1 MCRKFQRYARRQT
14 NRQTQT
20 SRYSVPLS
28 GAEWWFQVVAFS
40 VLCPF
45 VDVAFSFL
53 TLLVGRQEGHPALKT
68 EWWGA
73 GVVICLERDADL
85 HMAQLMPLPLVV
97 SCFSKIQIG
106 TFLVPA
112 HLGSPG
118 QGAVKRVCVCPF
130 VDEVSQCKSSGHLST
145 IKGLNTVSAQF
156 LWCDWCLCFRFTA
169 LQKNVEKEK
178 EWPSTPWTNREK
190 WCPFSVSR
198 QIWRIG
204 SHTKHQID
212 ACALCG
218 LRGVMCFGLDF
229 WFRRYIYCLLVYVVC
244 FPTFPFFLHFSLSPP
259 LLVISFEKR
268 PVPFTG
274 QMP

>member
-1 MCRKFQRYARRQT
+1 ML
-14 NRQTQT
+14 
-20 SRYSVPLS
+20 VWL
-28 GAEWWFQVVAFS
+28 S
-40 VLCPF
+40 VLSEMQTCIWLSWCHCHSLSLAS
-45 VDVAFSFL
+45 VKS
-53 TLLVGRQEGHPALKT
+53 R
-68 EWWGA
+68 
-73 GVVICLERDADL
+73 
-85 HMAQLMPLPLVV
+85 
-97 SCFSKIQIG
+97 
-106 TFLVPA
+106 LVPFWYR
-112 HLGSPG
+112 LTWVVPDKGPLN
-118 QGAVKRVCVCPF
+118 VCVCVCPF
-130 VDEVSQCKSSGHLST
+130 VDEVSQCKSSGHVST

-244 FPTFPFFLHFSLSPP
+244 FPTFPFFLHFSLSPQYLSFP
-259 LLVISFEKR
+259 LRKNLFRLLARCRKMRLKLALVFFVYS
-268 PVPFTG
+268 
-274 QMP
+274 ML